1 MVPSYT
7 LTHTER
13 GNKMATDKL
22 FTVVGTST
30 VDGKTKVRFANDTM
44 RIKILAKNGH
54 ANINLIELPTALNKV
69 DAVRYMQS
77 QNYGDGDLDVQAAMA
92 HVLKKYKASEPVV
105 NTEVTTDTEV
115 TA

>member
-1 MVPSYT
+1 
-7 LTHTER
+7 
-13 GNKMATDKL
+13 MATDKL

-30 VDGKTKVRFANDTM
+30 LDGKTKVRFANDVM

-54 ANINLIELPTALNKV
+54 TNINLIELPQALNKV

-92 HVLKKYKASEPVV
+92 HILKKYKASEPVAE
-105 NTEVTTDTEV
+105 TAPAAGTEV

>member
-1 MVPSYT
+1 
-7 LTHTER
+7 
-13 GNKMATDKL
+13 MATDKT

-30 VDGKTKVRFANDTM
+30 VDGKTKVRFANDVM

-54 ANINLIELPTALNKV
+54 ANINLIELPQALNKV

-77 QNYGDGDLDVQAAMA
+77 QHYGDGDLDIQAAMA
-92 HVLKKYKASEPVV
+92 HILKKYKASES
-105 NTEVTTDTEV
+105 TEVQAEAVDAEV